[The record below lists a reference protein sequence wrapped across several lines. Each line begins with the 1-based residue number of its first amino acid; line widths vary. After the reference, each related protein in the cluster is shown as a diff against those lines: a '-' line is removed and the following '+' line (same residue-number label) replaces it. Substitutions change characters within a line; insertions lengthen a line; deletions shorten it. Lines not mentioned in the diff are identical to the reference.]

1 MLKTVGHILTAVLVG
16 LLLAGCGIYDDP
28 VEDIVVDEPSVVLSL
43 NIEVSDAPAVKG
55 YADPEFAG
63 EMMQTLRIV
72 IVRPDGIV
80 EHNRLLDLA
89 SDPKLLVTDQ
99 KFEVKGNELKDVY
112 LIANESNLKSKSAF
126 DFSLIPAGGVIQSE
140 RMASLAMSMGSNED
154 LLELPVPMSAS
165 YKIMMPQTDVAADL
179 EIFRSAAKFTFRF
192 INETEYTYDLTSI
205 KISKA
210 AHKEF
215 FFPSEITLGDYS
227 YTESGVTVT
236 GSQITEYSVPSDA
249 GYYDFVRNY
258 DSHLILGWAGSGKL
272 NAPEVCKLTPLYI
285 FEGKHVDEASDGKN
299 YKVTFV
305 LNGRE
310 FEKYLP
316 SLSELPRNTH
326 AVVTARLTEQGVLDW
341 FDVNLDVD
349 VRPYT
354 ELPYGDV
361 ELEPGFGL

>member
-1 MLKTVGHILTAVLVG
+1 MLKTFGHILTCMLAG
-16 LLLAGCGIYDDP
+16 FLLAGCSIYDNP
-28 VEDIVVDEPSVVLSL
+28 VEEVVGDDVPVVLSL
-43 NIEVSDAPAVKG
+43 NIEVSDVPAVKG

-72 IVRPDGIV
+72 IARPDGIV

-89 SDPKLLVTDQ
+89 SDPKVLVTDQ

-126 DFSLIPAGGVIQSE
+126 DFSLIPAGGVIDSG
-140 RMASLAMSMGSNED
+140 RMASLAMSMGSEED
-154 LLELPVPMSAS
+154 AVELPVPMSAS
-165 YKIMMPQTDVAADL
+165 YKIMMPQTDIAADL

-192 INETEYTYDLTSI
+192 INETEYTYDLTKI

-215 FFPSEITLGDYS
+215 FFPSEITLGDYT
-227 YTESGVTVT
+227 YTEGGVTVT
-236 GSQITEYSVPSDA
+236 GSQITGYSVPSDA

-258 DSHLILGWAGSGKL
+258 DSHLIMGWAGSGKL
-272 NAPEVCKLTPLYI
+272 GAPQVSRLEPLYI
-285 FEGKHVDEASDGKN
+285 FEGKHVDAASEGRN

-310 FEKYLP
+310 FDKYLP
-316 SLSELPRNTH
+316 ALSELPRNTH
-326 AVVTARLTEQGVLDW
+326 AVVTVRLTEQGVLDW
-341 FDVNLDVD
+341 FDVNLEVD
-349 VRPYT
+349 VRPYM

>member
-1 MLKTVGHILTAVLVG
+1 MLKSAIHMLAS
-16 LLLAGCGIYDDP
+16 LLAGFLLIGCS
-28 VEDIVVDEPSVVLSL
+28 VCDEPVDGVFADDVSVVLSL

-126 DFSLIPAGGVIQSE
+126 DFSLIPAGGVIDSE
-140 RMASLAMSMGSNED
+140 KMTSLAMSMGSDED
-154 LLELPVPMSAS
+154 MVELPVPMSAS
-165 YKIMMPQTDVAADL
+165 YQIMMPQTDIAADL

-192 INETEYTYDLTSI
+192 INETEYTYDLTKI
-205 KISKA
+205 RISKA

-236 GSQITEYSVPSDA
+236 GSQITGYSVPSDA

-258 DSHLILGWAGSGKL
+258 DSHLIMGWAGSGKL
-272 NAPEVCKLTPLYI
+272 NAPQVCRLAPLYI
-285 FEGKHVDEASDGKN
+285 FEGKHVDETSDGRN

-316 SLSELPRNTH
+316 ALSELPRNTH
-326 AVVTARLTEQGVLDW
+326 AVVTARLTEQGILDW
-341 FDVNLDVD
+341 FDVNLEVD